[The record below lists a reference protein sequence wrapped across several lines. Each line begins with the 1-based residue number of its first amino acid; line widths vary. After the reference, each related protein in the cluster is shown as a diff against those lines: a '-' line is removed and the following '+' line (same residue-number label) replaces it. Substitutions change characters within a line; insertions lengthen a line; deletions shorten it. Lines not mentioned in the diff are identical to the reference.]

1 MWFSAMTASAWLIQL
16 SRSPVALVVGAAV
29 AAVAGTVAAV
39 DGDVAP
45 EGDVPWVAPV
55 PLPYVLWA
63 CQVLLPEDPV
73 QVWAVGELPLQER
86 VDVWSAVAGVAEAV
100 VVVLWVAVVVGAAV
114 VGGAV
119 VRAWA
124 VRAGAPVAGAVVAG
138 AVCEE
143 WAAVCVWL
151 VLRWVGRAECLA
163 WEPVRC
169 AGMAPVVRWA
179 AAVAGVDVCVLQ
191 AVGSS

>member
-1 MWFSAMTASAWLIQL
+1 MTASAWLIQL

-29 AAVAGTVAAV
+29 AAVAGAVAAV
-39 DGDVAP
+39 DGDAVP
-45 EGDVPWVAPV
+45 EGDVPWAAPV

-73 QVWAVGELPLQER
+73 QVRSVVELPLQVG
-86 VDVWSAVAGVAEAV
+86 VDVWSAVVVAGVAEAV
-100 VVVLWVAVVVGAAV
+100 GVVVLWVAVVVGAEAV
-114 VGGAV
+114 GWAV

-124 VRAGAPVAGAVVAG
+124 VRAGVLVAGAVVAG

-143 WAAVCVWL
+143 WAAVCAWL
-151 VLRWVGRAECLA
+151 VLRWVGSAECLA

-169 AGMAPVVRWA
+169 AGMAPVVRWP
-179 AAVAGVDVCVLQ
+179 AAVVCADVCVLQ